1 MRRWLVRYVNAIFF
15 GWGQYLWLLVPT
27 SSQVLIPH
35 VHVLSSIVL
44 SCLFFLCISMI
55 ISILEQSSCCQ
66 LKILYTT
73 LQETNLHKHQKNN
86 HKPVGFFF
94 NLITRIRNE
103 KIELLHCMKIPQI
116 HMSKM
121 MPALYLYIHMFIFIY
136 VYKLYQRVLS
146 YRSVAP
152 CLKKIG

>member
-1 MRRWLVRYVNAIFF
+1 
-15 GWGQYLWLLVPT
+15 
-27 SSQVLIPH
+27 
-35 VHVLSSIVL
+35 
-44 SCLFFLCISMI
+44 MI

-103 KIELLHCMKIPQI
+103 KNRVIALHENPSNTYEQNDPGPISI
-116 HMSKM
+116 YTHV
-121 MPALYLYIHMFIFIY
+121 YIYIR
-136 VYKLYQRVLS
+136 L
-146 YRSVAP
+146 
-152 CLKKIG
+152 